1 MRKKLTS
8 ALAIGAFLM
17 LANNSNATIV
27 YTNITDTPLPTDGSN
42 FDINMD
48 NSGAAEFSFTDM
60 MGPYITFETNNHLAT
75 VSDINTGQGWD
86 VVKGFT
92 LGTTIN
98 ANSGYYDQGD
108 GFIAPDFATGYYTFP
123 TNVDTYLACKFNIG
137 ASTYYGWIRVNWNG
151 TTLVF
156 KDYAYQNTANT
167 SINAGDMSTGGSTN
181 GISSIDKSDFEF
193 YPNPFSTEINFK
205 ITDKNSISSVS
216 ILAIDGT
223 IIEQIKLNEMDQK
236 TNLSHLTSGSYF
248 VRFEMK
254 NGEIQIQKI
263 IKN

>member
-8 ALAIGAFLM
+8 ALAIGAFVI
-17 LANNSNATIV
+17 LASNSYATIV

-48 NSGAAEFSFTDM
+48 NSGAVEFSFTDM
-60 MGPYITFETNNHLAT
+60 MGPYITFDPNNHLAT
-75 VSDINTGQGWD
+75 VSDFNTGQGWD

-92 LGTTIN
+92 LGTAIN
-98 ANSGYYDQGD
+98 TNSGYYDQGD
-108 GFIAPDFATGYYTFP
+108 GFIAPDYATAYYTFP
-123 TNVDTYLACKFNIG
+123 TNIDTYLACEFNIG
-137 ASTYYGWIRVNWNG
+137 ASTYYGWIRVNWDG
-151 TTLVF
+151 TTLIF
-156 KDYAYQNTANT
+156 KDYAYQNTADT
-167 SINAGDMSTGGSTN
+167 PINAGDMSTGGGTN
-181 GISSIDKSDFEF
+181 GISSIEKNDFEV
-193 YPNPFSTEINFK
+193 YPNPFTNDIHIN
-205 ITDKNSISSVS
+205 ILEKNLISSVS
-216 ILAIDGT
+216 ILALDGT
-223 IIEQIKLNEMDQK
+223 IIEQIKLNEIDQK